1 MSSSERGR
9 RAPAGRLGLAAMLLA
24 AGLAVVSGCTVQ
36 PLYST
41 SPISTSSVTGSIG
54 GELSTVE
61 VKPVTTRVGQQVRNQ
76 LIFLFSGGDGQP
88 AQPRYTLNLAVAS
101 ISESTAN
108 IQINKQNEPTAAIL
122 TATASY
128 RLTDASGTL
137 FSSGRRQFVSSYD
150 VPRQEFAAY
159 RAKIDAEN
167 RAARELAELI
177 RLAVAQDLTRGP
189 PAPADPKS

>member
-9 RAPAGRLGLAAMLLA
+9 RARTGRLDVRAILLA
-24 AGLAVVSGCTVQ
+24 AGLAVAAGCTVQ

-54 GELSTVE
+54 AELSTIE
-61 VKPVTTRVGQQVRNQ
+61 IKPVTTRVGQQVRNQ
-76 LIFLFSGGDGQP
+76 LIFLFNRGNGQP
-88 AQPRYTLNLAVAS
+88 ADPRYSLTLAVAS

-108 IQINKQNEPTAAIL
+108 IQINKQNEPTASIL
-122 TATASY
+122 TAIATY
-128 RLTDASGTL
+128 RLIDASGTL
-137 FSSGRRQFVSSYD
+137 FSSGRQQFVASYD

-159 RAKIDAEN
+159 RAKIDAED

-177 RLAVAQDLTRGP
+177 RLAVAQDLARGP
-189 PAPADPKS
+189 QTQ